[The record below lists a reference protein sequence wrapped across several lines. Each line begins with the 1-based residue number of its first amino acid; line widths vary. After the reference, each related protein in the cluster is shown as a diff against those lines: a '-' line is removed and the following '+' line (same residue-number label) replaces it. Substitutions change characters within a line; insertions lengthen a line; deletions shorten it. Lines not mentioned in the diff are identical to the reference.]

1 MHIYFPSDACL
12 NCLILYRKKFTFRDD
27 ESIICCPV
35 TFIVALAI
43 ADNAF
48 KNKFTSLRQ
57 IYDLVVP
64 KGTDRIRLKWD
75 DDWAKRPIFRDV
87 EQTPTK
93 VQISKTK
100 SFPYAKHRY
109 YFVRLGRTCCFRKR
123 LQWYDLRRGSGK
135 GVNGE
140 NDLLQ
145 EPCRYKYTKCERY
158 RGIDPRGE
166 KTRHGKQWRRI

>member
-1 MHIYFPSDACL
+1 MHINFPSDACL

-35 TFIVALAI
+35 IFIVALAI

-135 GVNGE
+135 GLNGE

-145 EPCRYKYTKCERY
+145 EIC
-158 RGIDPRGE
+158 
-166 KTRHGKQWRRI
+166 

>member
-1 MHIYFPSDACL
+1 M
-12 NCLILYRKKFTFRDD
+12 
-27 ESIICCPV
+27 
-35 TFIVALAI
+35 ALAI

-75 DDWAKRPIFRDV
+75 DEWAKRPIFRDI
-87 EQTPTK
+87 EHTPTK

-109 YFVRLGRTCCFRKR
+109 YFVRLGRTCRFRKR

-135 GVNGE
+135 GLNGE
-140 NDLLQ
+140 NAGNLL
-145 EPCRYKYTKCERY
+145 YKYTKYELY